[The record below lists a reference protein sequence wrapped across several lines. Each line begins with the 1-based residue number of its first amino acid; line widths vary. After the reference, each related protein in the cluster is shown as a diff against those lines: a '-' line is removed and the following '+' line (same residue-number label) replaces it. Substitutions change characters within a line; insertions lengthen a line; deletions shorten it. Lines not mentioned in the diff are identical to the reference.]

1 MDDLKQVVETYLR
14 ENGIKKE
21 FFAKYIGCDST
32 KCIRWFKGER
42 KFNAEQIKK
51 VHEFL
56 SGIGSPEGSP
66 APSRRS
72 AAWGQSRRGGTVHRK

>member
-1 MDDLKQVVETYLR
+1 MDSLNQVTETYLR

-21 FFAKYIGCDST
+21 FFAKYIGCDNT

-42 KFNAEQIKK
+42 RLSVEQIKK

-56 SGIGSPEGSP
+56 SGKHIKTVEEVV
-66 APSRRS
+66 
-72 AAWGQSRRGGTVHRK
+72 RGD

>member
-42 KFNAEQIKK
+42 KFNAEQINK

-56 SGIGSPEGSP
+56 SGKHIKTVDEIV
-66 APSRRS
+66 
-72 AAWGQSRRGGTVHRK
+72 RGE